1 MPTIRVLLADDH
13 GLLRKGVRSVL
24 AQDGGISVVGEAN
37 DGAEAVRLSEELSPD
52 VVLLDIAM
60 PGLNGLDAAAHITK
74 KSRRVGVIVL
84 SMSNFY
90 LYRFRDGRP
99 TQLLPW
105 DEDHAFWQ
113 ADMAIDDRLDTNV
126 LTAKVMQEP
135 ALRRLYLDTLVSAS
149 QTIAQT
155 VPGDDRGWLE
165 READRLETKIAAAA
179 AADPVSPFTFDEF
192 TSNISGL
199 RGLLRVRPPFVV
211 CQAGAAIDPEAPQS
225 CPAPDPIEI
234 SAPLPR

>member
-1 MPTIRVLLADDH
+1 MYEPHMHETDAASRLYAPL
-13 GLLRKGVRSVL
+13 
-24 AQDGGISVVGEAN
+24 EALTRAVN
-37 DGAEAVRLSEELSPD
+37 SAAPDRLQTDLGAIFDLSEF
-52 VVLLDIAM
+52 VKFIAIQRATSEID
-60 PGLNGLDAAAHITK
+60 GFIGNW
-74 KSRRVGVIVL
+74 

-126 LTAKVMQEP
+126 LTAKVMQDA